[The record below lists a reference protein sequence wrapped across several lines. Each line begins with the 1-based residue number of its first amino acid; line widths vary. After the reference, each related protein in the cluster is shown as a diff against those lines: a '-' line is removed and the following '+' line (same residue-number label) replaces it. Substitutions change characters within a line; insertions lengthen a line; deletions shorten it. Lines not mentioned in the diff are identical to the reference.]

1 MVAGILEVRLEG
13 ISNFQKGKIRCKSQS
28 NLIKMGF
35 LDVILA
41 CRIFLFGCQD

>member
-35 LDVILA
+35 LDVIL
-41 CRIFLFGCQD
+41 